1 MATEIEL
8 KLRLPPDSVARLRR
22 NRLLK
27 SLSISHPVTRKL
39 YTVYYDTPD
48 FDLRRHDIAFRLR
61 RTGKNWIQSIKGGGD
76 ATAGLHQRYEWEIPL
91 RTAQPDFIGI
101 SDPFLIEFFKNAD
114 IREQLRP
121 VFTTEFKRST
131 RTLCLPGGSEAEFC
145 LDQGVVST
153 VDASVPFCEV
163 ELELKSG
170 GPLPLFQLALDLLHT
185 VPLRLENVSKA
196 ERGYT
201 LASGDKPPPLR
212 AAPVQLFTEMN
223 VSEAFKAIAWNCLNH
238 LHSNEPGMLEC
249 RDVEYLHQMRVALR
263 RERSA
268 FSIFSKAFSKSAFSP
283 LAQDL
288 KWLSRQLRPA
298 RDWDVFVTGTLNDV
312 CAHFPELPEM
322 LALREQCEA
331 IWRGHNE
338 NARNAVESRHY
349 TEMMLKLGAW
359 LSAESWIAQPGP
371 AASGAGTGT
380 ASRAPPVKEFAETL
394 LAHRHRQIKKYGRK
408 LANLGAP
415 ELHAIRILVKKQRYA
430 AEFFGGLY
438 SHKKTKRYIKSLA
451 ALQDILGKM
460 NDTAVIERLL
470 SELPVSQDKNG
481 MHEAI
486 GIVRGWA
493 ANLALMKKPELNK
506 TWVCFKRND
515 SFW

>member
-8 KLRLPPDSVARLRR
+8 KLRLPPGSVARLRH
-22 NRLLK
+22 NRLVR
-27 SLSISHPVTRKL
+27 SLSVSRSVTRKL
-39 YTVYYDTPD
+39 YTIYYDTPD

-61 RTGKNWIQSIKGGGD
+61 RTGKSWIQSIKGGGG
-76 ATAGLHQRYEWEIPL
+76 ATAGLHQRYEWETLL
-91 RTAQPDFIGI
+91 RTAQPDFTGI
-101 SDPFLIEFFKNAD
+101 SDPSLIEFFKNAD

-121 VFTTEFKRST
+121 VFTTEFKRSI

-170 GPLPLFQLALDLLHT
+170 GPLSLFQLALDLLHT

-196 ERGYT
+196 ERGYA
-201 LASGDKPPPLR
+201 LASGNKSPPLK
-212 AAPVQLFTEMN
+212 AVPVQLFAEMN

-238 LHSNEPGMLEC
+238 LHSNETGMLEC

-263 RERSA
+263 RERST

-283 LAQDL
+283 LVQEL

-298 RDWDVFVTGTLNDV
+298 RDWDVFVTGTLADV

-349 TEMMLKLGAW
+349 TEMMLKFGAW
-359 LSAESWIAQPGP
+359 LSAESWLAQSDPTALN
-371 AASGAGTGT
+371 AAADT
-380 ASRAPPVKEFAETL
+380 ASRAPVKEFAETL

-408 LANLGAP
+408 LANLDV
-415 ELHAIRILVKKQRYA
+415 RNYTRY
-430 AEFFGGLY
+430 
-438 SHKKTKRYIKSLA
+438 
-451 ALQDILGKM
+451 
-460 NDTAVIERLL
+460 VL
-470 SELPVSQDKNG
+470 S
-481 MHEAI
+481 
-486 GIVRGWA
+486 
-493 ANLALMKKPELNK
+493 
-506 TWVCFKRND
+506 
-515 SFW
+515 